1 MKCQKI
7 LTKKRKKKK
16 RKLDSLKI
24 FTKNWQERKQLSHVK
39 RWNRFGELHRHFM
52 IQIFLQSIR
61 KMMWA
66 LKSSFFIWLSD
77 KRLSLIKGI
86 IDGWR
91 SQDWQQQQT
100 QRLSSSSDR
109 ELVRRWSPL
118 RTLKQMGNG
127 RLQNQTGEGL
137 IENADTT
144 LQKKQ
149 NLKVQWS
156 LNQQIRLEWNRDN
169 NAALSCTAHTLV
181 LTSRAQIR
189 FHFTIFF
196 FKPSL

>member
-7 LTKKRKKKK
+7 LTKKRKKK

-39 RWNRFGELHRHFM
+39 RWNRFGELHRHVM
-52 IQIFLQSIR
+52 IQMFLQSIR

-118 RTLKQMGNG
+118 RMLKQMGNG

-144 LQKKQ
+144 PQKKQ
-149 NLKVQWS
+149 NLKGS
-156 LNQQIRLEWNRDN
+156 MK
-169 NAALSCTAHTLV
+169 
-181 LTSRAQIR
+181 
-189 FHFTIFF
+189 
-196 FKPSL
+196 FKSADKTGVKQR

>member
-1 MKCQKI
+1 
-7 LTKKRKKKK
+7 
-16 RKLDSLKI
+16 
-24 FTKNWQERKQLSHVK
+24 
-39 RWNRFGELHRHFM
+39 
-52 IQIFLQSIR
+52 
-61 KMMWA
+61 MWA

-118 RTLKQMGNG
+118 RTLRQMGNG

-144 LQKKQ
+144 PQKKQ

-196 FKPSL
+196 FLNHLSSLPVANPRRLYSKRRAQVLQVQVWSLKQLDHAPLTPIKHLDPDICSPLDIFSFSDNHL